1 MTHFNIQNE
10 MTRLGKYNDKKGK
23 EERDE
28 QMKDNPYPYVVDSLL
43 LITKVIENHTEQLA
57 KNEKQ
62 LVKIEERLASIEKH
76 LRRSSLK

>member
-1 MTHFNIQNE
+1 MTHFDIQKE

-43 LITKVIENHTEQLA
+43 LITKAIENHTE
-57 KNEKQ
+57 Q